1 MDFLMNAAKIAQ
13 QVQGGGKKPHGGA
26 SEAEDGPGRHS
37 AGGSKPRPSRDD
49 EEYDDS
55 GPHASQQTA
64 HGGEP
69 KKKASTSELYGS
81 AQVHPRPN
89 VIVVFVF
96 KSLDGGT
103 DH

>member
-13 QVQGGGKKPHGGA
+13 QVQGGGKKPHGEA
-26 SEAEDGPGRHS
+26 SEAEHS
-37 AGGSKPRPSRDD
+37 AGGSKPGPPRDE

-55 GPHASQQTA
+55 GPHGSQQAA
-64 HGGEP
+64 HGGVP

-89 VIVVFVF
+89 GFVIFCF
-96 KSLDGGT
+96 FF
-103 DH
+103 